1 MANNKYDTV
10 AFIYDFDGT
19 LSPDNMQEYGFIKAI
34 GKNADEFWAENAR
47 LSNENDASNI
57 LCYMYLMIKM
67 AKNNDISLKRESFQ
81 RFGKDVELFEGVK
94 DWFARINDYGRSK
107 GLDVKHYI
115 ISSGL
120 KEMIEGTAIAGEFE
134 KIFACSFLYNI
145 DGVAYWPAVAVDYT
159 AKTQF
164 LFKINKGINEVSDNS
179 RINEYKPEDE
189 RPVPFTSMVYFGDGE
204 TDVPCMKMIKEHGGH
219 AVAVYKPGD
228 MRCKKRAL
236 QLISDGRVN
245 FVSPADYSEGHE
257 IDCIAHTILDKIAV
271 DLRINKLLQE
281 HSKRVE

>member
-94 DWFARINDYGRSK
+94 DWFVRINDYGRSK

-164 LFKINKGINEVSDNS
+164 LFKINRGINEVSDNS

-228 MRCKKRAL
+228 MKCKKRAL

>member
-34 GKNADEFWAENAR
+34 GKNADEFWTENAR

-81 RFGKDVELFEGVK
+81 RFGKEVELFEGVK

-228 MRCKKRAL
+228 MKCKKRAL

>member
-34 GKNADEFWAENAR
+34 GKNADEFWTENAR

-94 DWFARINDYGRSK
+94 DWFVRINDYGRSK

-228 MRCKKRAL
+228 MKCKKRAL

>member
-1 MANNKYDTV
+1 MKLMFDEARKAD
-10 AFIYDFDGT
+10 IKLRREDF
-19 LSPDNMQEYGFIKAI
+19 
-34 GKNADEFWAENAR
+34 R
-47 LSNENDASNI
+47 
-57 LCYMYLMIKM
+57 
-67 AKNNDISLKRESFQ
+67 
-81 RFGKDVELFEGVK
+81 RFGASVELFKGVK
-94 DWFARINDYGRSK
+94 EWFGRINDYGRSK

-120 KEMIEGTAIAGEFE
+120 KEMIEGTAIADEFE
-134 KIFACSFLYNI
+134 KIFACSFLYNV

-219 AVAVYKPGD
+219 AVAVYKPKD
-228 MRCKKRAL
+228 ARRKKKAL
-236 QLISDGRVN
+236 QLISDGRAN

-257 IDCIAHTILDKIAV
+257 IDKIAHIILDKIAV
-271 DLRINKLLQE
+271 DLQINKLLKE
-281 HSKRVE
+281 HAQRAE

>member
-228 MRCKKRAL
+228 MKCKKRAL

>member
-34 GKNADEFWAENAR
+34 GKNADEFWTENAR
-47 LSNENDASNI
+47 LSKDNDASNI
-57 LCYMYLMIKM
+57 LCYMNLMIKM

-120 KEMIEGTAIAGEFE
+120 KEMIEGTAIADEFE

-228 MRCKKRAL
+228 MKRKKRAL
-236 QLISDGRVN
+236 QLISDGRAN

-257 IDCIAHTILDKIAV
+257 IDCIAHTILDKI
-271 DLRINKLLQE
+271 RK
-281 HSKRVE
+281 